1 MDAIPLALDGYLAA
15 APEPGDREDIAFW
28 RLTCS
33 AGTDHL
39 MEEAVIPCIT
49 TQPEIAHTLLTER
62 QPGDLLR
69 VTGHLTLPDTADGVL
84 RLHADTLEVLW
95 AAPVLDTD
103 EDDTDTVAAPDTD
116 TNRSN
121 AITALAE
128 ALENLV
134 RRSPSRE
141 RTIGID
147 ISPNGPGMAS
157 EHAHIL
163 DISPAMAHRLADHL
177 DAMSC
182 FMDSERPDSLV
193 LAPETVADLTE
204 LFEDI
209 DLIDLTNTV
218 LNATRPEHR
227 LAVTRAMDDMFGDIP
242 APEDTDP

>member
-1 MDAIPLALDGYLAA
+1 MIRGSGPVGGGILRSLG
-15 APEPGDREDIAFW
+15 
-28 RLTCS
+28 TCS
-33 AGTDHL
+33 S
-39 MEEAVIPCIT
+39 P
-49 TQPEIAHTLLTER
+49 TLS
-62 QPGDLLR
+62 
-69 VTGHLTLPDTADGVL
+69 TGVGRELGSADGVI

-95 AAPVLDTD
+95 AAPVLDAD
-103 EDDTDTVAAPDTD
+103 DDDTDTMAAPDTGP
-116 TNRSN
+116 RSN

-157 EHAHIL
+157 EHAHML
-163 DISPAMAHRLADHL
+163 DISPAMAHRIADHL

-182 FMDSERPDSLV
+182 FMDSERPDSVALG
-193 LAPETVADLTE
+193 PETIADLTE

-218 LNATRPEHR
+218 LNTTRPEHR
-227 LAVTRAMDDMFGDIP
+227 LAVTRAMDDLFGDIP
-242 APEDTDP
+242 ATEDTDP